1 MPPLNSVIYTLP
13 ARLLERLR
21 QCPESP
27 LRGQLISCNDQELAL
42 QFDDRQGVMIYRC
55 SAGLQGMYAAT
66 GSRIEVDILG
76 NVWLL
81 SDDATDMCETPQ
93 PKGSAEHV
101 RQDFKPAPA

>member
-1 MPPLNSVIYTLP
+1 MPSLNSVIYTLP
-13 ARLLERLR
+13 PRLLDRLR
-21 QCPESP
+21 QDPTVP

-42 QFDDRQGVMIYRC
+42 QFDDHQGVMIYRD
-55 SAGLQGMYAAT
+55 SAGLEGMYAAC

-81 SDDATDMCETPQ
+81 SDDATDMCETAQ